1 MPYYISN
8 SDSSINIS
16 LPDGVIDTET
26 YSVTLVG
33 RNVSNYGQY
42 FAENS
47 IRMLENFASTSA
59 PKPDEILTGQIW
71 YDKEKNILRVW
82 DGAATLW
89 RPATGITIEDT
100 GTPVESAGRPSIK
113 VEGGMFFNRENN
125 KLYVYAD
132 SLTAPWAAS
141 YAGEV
146 SRAYSKNTIVGQPDQ
161 YGTKI
166 RNIFLQSTTGPKAVS
181 AITYSNDSTSGGINV
196 GNTRTRFGRETIVAI
211 ISDHAP
217 FIVRDTRALSEEDK
231 SFSEGEY
238 IDYYAE
244 LFTDPAGIA
253 RKNNGKILPGI
264 NIRDYTKEGNLG
276 PSDLASV
283 PRADIAEIANAALNI
298 AFIEG
303 GPNTV
308 NNYLDIQDGQGLGT
322 INNIEI
328 TELVVNTDNIEPS
341 LDQAFSLGTCDNRF
355 TDVFANT
362 VRTDY
367 IFAGSNMCSLS
378 NPANPMSIVGQVE
391 ADGNWKYLDDV
402 TIDGTLTTTVLT
414 SGSNNTA
421 GTITGEWI
429 FTSGSDLSMTGT
441 APITVRT
448 ITTGSS
454 STSGTLEGQW
464 ELTPGSTLQATYA
477 DLAELYLPDQQ
488 YEPGTVVRLGGDA
501 EITSTISPACDQV
514 FGVIS
519 TAPAYILNSALEHG
533 LPVALA
539 GRVPVKVTGPVKKG
553 DRLVSSHEPGIAT
566 SLEYLGA
573 DYDPRIVIGR
583 SIQHKNDTSVGVVEA
598 VIGVI

>member
-1 MPYYISN
+1 
-8 SDSSINIS
+8 
-16 LPDGVIDTET
+16 
-26 YSVTLVG
+26 
-33 RNVSNYGQY
+33 
-42 FAENS
+42 
-47 IRMLENFASTSA
+47 MLENFASTSA